1 VKLPQPRGGLVDAAD
16 IRALV
21 PLLEAADELCDIAH
35 NLRIPVGDIH
45 IGSRATELQIKR
57 SSESGDLAA
66 YRILHFATHGAL
78 AGELKAGAEPGLIL
92 TPPNEARVEDDGY
105 LSASEIAGFKIN
117 PDWVILSTCNI
128 AASGTDSGE
137 ALSGMARAFFYAGAR
152 ALPVSHWA
160 VNSESTVKL
169 IKATLNKMSSDRS
182 LGRAEALRRSM
193 LGLIEKGEVYEA
205 HSAYWGARSIARD
218 SNCHDAIVSR
228 LRLS

>member
-66 YRILHFATHGAL
+66 YRILHFATHGA
-78 AGELKAGAEPGLIL
+78 
-92 TPPNEARVEDDGY
+92 